1 MRLFCQRPDLAVSMV
16 GGLQLTAFMNKLP
29 DRTLFRRDY
38 PQLLSAL
45 GQLTPSCLHVRGH
58 PEALGRSCIA
68 IVGSRDATD
77 EAAAFAE
84 RLGQAAADVG
94 LCVVSGAA
102 RGIDTAAHGGALKN
116 GGTSVAVLGRPLDE
130 AVPYRTRA
138 MFKVLIEQGG
148 CLVSERPAHSGFHP
162 SHYVQ
167 RNRIIAGLAE
177 VTVVVSAQIQSG
189 ALSTASWARQ
199 FGRAIW
205 AVPAGPWEI
214 RAQGTNYLLAKGARQ
229 ISSIQAFRE
238 ALAEHFGVEVPA
250 TIHES
255 DRMLAYLRRSP
266 CDVQQITLA
275 LGAERQRVLSELLRY
290 EVAGR
295 VRRLHDGRYAY
306 VH

>member
-1 MRLFCQRPDLAVSMV
+1 MGRP
-16 GGLQLTAFMNKLP
+16 
-29 DRTLFRRDY
+29 
-38 PQLLSAL
+38 
-45 GQLTPSCLHVRGH
+45 
-58 PEALGRSCIA
+58 CIA
-68 IVGSRDATD
+68 IVGSRDATE
-77 EAAAFAE
+77 EAKAFAE

-116 GGTSVAVLGRPLDE
+116 GGTSIAVLGRPLDE

-177 VTVVVSAQIQSG
+177 VTVVVSAKVQSG
-189 ALSTASWARQ
+189 ALSTANWARQ
-199 FGRAIW
+199 FGRPIW
-205 AVPAGPWEI
+205 AVPAGPWEV
-214 RAQGTNYLLAKGARQ
+214 RAQGTNHLLAKGARQ
-229 ISSIQAFRE
+229 ISSVQGFRE
-238 ALAEHFGVEVPA
+238 ALAEQFGVEVP
-250 TIHES
+250 TPINEE
-255 DRMLAYLRRSP
+255 DRMLACLRRAP

-275 LGAERQRVLSELLRY
+275 LGAERQRVLSELLRH